1 MSAAPMP
8 LLRPLDRARPRG
20 LRLDAAGAFLAL
32 CVAAAAMGPLAF
44 MPDPFG
50 GEAGVFAYVGRTV
63 WQGGRLYRDAFDA
76 RPPGAG
82 LLAAGIWAVFG
93 GWWPGWVLL
102 QLAVNL
108 AAAWALA
115 TALRRA
121 VGASAGF
128 AAGVAAVV
136 FLSFSPMLGGGFSVG
151 AVQASLAC
159 FAAGFALRALS
170 EPRRATWPAFAAGL
184 IGGASATVG
193 VSGLSLPF
201 ALAAA
206 VALTRRQRETR
217 QSNTLIAALAG
228 GAAVPVALVAAW
240 AWRAGIVPDL
250 PAVASAA
257 WHGGVGLPVDWIL
270 PAVALTLFA
279 FPLVVRGAIFR
290 GDRWRERGGLVL
302 YETYRLRRD
311 PTPRLREID
320 PARGV
325 RRTLWTF
332 ALAWLAA
339 ALICILVVRPTDAQD
354 LLSLAGPA
362 ALCYGLLPRRTA
374 VGPMALG
381 LGPVAALSLLFAAPH
396 VLPAPDAADAYVAAH
411 LRPGECLFAPNIPA
425 IALRNGYGFGTR
437 FGSLTCLA
445 DHDGAP
451 RQYGNLLLAD
461 LADRRPDLIVL
472 PADLAAY
479 VDARERGLPSLALNP
494 RRRAAYRYAWERL
507 TTYVAAHYRLE
518 ATATGQA
525 MWRLNETPRK

>member
-1 MSAAPMP
+1 MP

-20 LRLDAAGAFLAL
+20 VRLGAAGWFLTVCLA
-32 CVAAAAMGPLAF
+32 VAAAGHLACLAE
-44 MPDPFG
+44 PFG
-50 GEAGVFAYVGRTV
+50 GDAGACAYLGRTV
-63 WQGGRLYRDAFDA
+63 WKGGRLYRDAFEA

-82 LLAAGIWAVFG
+82 SLAAGVWAIFG

-102 QLAVNL
+102 QLALCL
-108 AAAWALA
+108 AAAWVLA
-115 TALRRA
+115 TAVRRA
-121 VGASAGF
+121 VGESAGF

-136 FLSFSPMLGGGFSVG
+136 FLPFAPMLGGGFSIG

-159 FAAGFALRALS
+159 FAASFALRALS

-184 IGGASATVG
+184 IGGASATI
-193 VSGLSLPF
+193 GLSGIAVLL

-206 VALTRRQRETR
+206 TALTRQQRGTR
-217 QSNTLIAALAG
+217 QSIDIIAALAA

-240 AWRAGIVPDL
+240 AWRAGIAPDL

-257 WHGGVGLPVDWIL
+257 WHGRASHAVDWIM
-270 PAVALTLFA
+270 PATALAALA

-290 GDRWRERGGLVL
+290 GDRWRERGGPVL

-339 ALICILVVRPTDAQD
+339 EFVCLVVMRRLEARPF
-354 LLSLAGPA
+354 LLLAGPA
-362 ALCYGLLPRRTA
+362 ALCYGLLPRRAA
-374 VGPMALG
+374 VGPMVLG
-381 LGPVAALSLLFAAPH
+381 LGPVAALSLLFAVPH
-396 VLPAPDAADAYVAAH
+396 GLATPDAAEAYVAAH
-411 LRPGECLFAPNIPA
+411 LRPGDCLFAPHVPA
-425 IALRNGYGFGTR
+425 VALRNGYGFGAR

-451 RQYGNLLLAD
+451 RQYGDLLLAD
-461 LADRRPDLIVL
+461 LADRRPELILL
-472 PADLAAY
+472 PVDLAAY
-479 VDARERGLPSLALNP
+479 VDVRERGLPSLALNP
-494 RRRAAYRYAWERL
+494 RRRAAFRYVWDRL
-507 TTYVAAHYRLE
+507 ITYVAAHYRVE
-518 ATATGQA
+518 ATVAGQA
-525 MWRLNETPRK
+525 VWRLNEKPRK